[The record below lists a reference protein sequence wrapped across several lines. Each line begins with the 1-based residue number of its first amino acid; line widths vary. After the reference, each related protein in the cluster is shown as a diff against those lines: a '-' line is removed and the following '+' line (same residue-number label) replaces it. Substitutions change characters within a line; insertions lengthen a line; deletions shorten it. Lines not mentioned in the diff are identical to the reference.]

1 MDSLE
6 VHTAQWL
13 LENPLEQPG
22 WVVEDLVPCGLTLLA
37 GDPKIGKS
45 WLALDLALRV
55 SLGEPFWGF
64 ATAKGGV
71 LYLCLEDTFNRV
83 QARLQRLV
91 DEANDNLCCA
101 VAAKRIGAGLTEQL
115 RGFAHERASL
125 RMVIVDTFQTVRTP
139 SNQTIYSADYD
150 DMGALKNLAD
160 ELKIALLVLHHTRK
174 MGDGDVFNTISG
186 SNGLMGCADET
197 MVLKRKS
204 RGSSNALLS
213 ITGRD
218 IKDQEFTLRFVNCRW
233 ELVKKASDEELEA
246 RAIPESVH
254 AVIRFILDEPAGTWK
269 GTASELLAAIG
280 CESIKAN
287 VLSKYLNEH
296 SDFMRS
302 RGVSFSKK
310 TVRGVKLN
318 HLKRVP
324 TGDDGGANFAI

>member
-13 LENPLEQPG
+13 LERPLEQPG

-64 ATAKGGV
+64 ATAKGCV

-83 QARLQRLV
+83 QTRLQRLV

-101 VAAKRIGAGLTEQL
+101 VAANRIGAGLAEQL
-115 RGFAHERASL
+115 CGFAREHTNL

-139 SNQTIYSADYD
+139 SNQAIYSADYD
-150 DMGALKNLAD
+150 DMGALKSLAD
-160 ELKIALLVLHHTRK
+160 ELKIGFLVLHHTRK
-174 MGDGDVFNTISG
+174 MGDGDVFNIISG

-204 RGSSNALLS
+204 RGSSNAVLS

-233 ELVKKASDEELEA
+233 GLIEKVSDEGLEA

-254 AVIRFILDEPAGTWK
+254 AVISFILDEDDGAWD
-269 GTASELLAAIG
+269 GTASDLLAVIG
-280 CESIKAN
+280 CESVKAN
-287 VLSKYLNEH
+287 VLGKYLNEH
-296 SDFMRS
+296 SDYMCS
-302 RGVSFSKK
+302 RGVAYSKK

-318 HLKRVP
+318 HLERVAM
-324 TGDDGGANFAI
+324 GDDGCANFAI

>member
-55 SLGEPFWGF
+55 SLGESFWGF

-71 LYLCLEDTFNRV
+71 LYLCLVDMFNRV
-83 QARLQRLV
+83 QTRLQRLV

-101 VAAKRIGAGLTEQL
+101 VAANRIGAGLTEQL
-115 RGFAHERASL
+115 RGFAREHASL

-150 DMGALKNLAD
+150 DMGALKSLAD
-160 ELKIALLVLHHTRK
+160 ELRIALLVLHHTRK

-213 ITGRD
+213 ITGATSKSKSSRCGS
-218 IKDQEFTLRFVNCRW
+218 L
-233 ELVKKASDEELEA
+233 
-246 RAIPESVH
+246 
-254 AVIRFILDEPAGTWK
+254 
-269 GTASELLAAIG
+269 TADGS
-280 CESIKAN
+280 S
-287 VLSKYLNEH
+287 
-296 SDFMRS
+296 S
-302 RGVSFSKK
+302 RGRATKNLKLAPFPSQCTRLSVSSLMSQS
-310 TVRGVKLN
+310 THGREPHRSSLLQSVT
-318 HLKRVP
+318 RV
-324 TGDDGGANFAI
+324 